1 MFTSVSQEV
10 HARMSASS
18 FSTERASPGARVEC
32 GLLLWLLR
40 PHFLSRVDTK
50 PSPRETSTGNLVVS
64 PRSVVELRIPVE
76 VRIDGFFSFSAAVGQ
91 LQCVRA

>member
-1 MFTSVSQEV
+1 M
-10 HARMSASS
+10 
-18 FSTERASPGARVEC
+18 PGCQRRARVEC

-50 PSPRETSTGNLVVS
+50 PSPGETSTGNLVS
-64 PRSVVELRIPVE
+64 PRSVGELCILVE
-76 VRIDGFFSFSAAVGQ
+76 VRMDGFFSFSAAVGQ